1 MLSRRSFLEGVG
13 GVALVSALAACTT
26 SRSSGL
32 PAATGLPV
40 TPVPTKSLT
49 ATAGPTSLDTGTPEP
64 GATAPASDDATLRRK
79 IGRLLIV
86 GFRGLELADGSG
98 IARALDG
105 GLGGVILF
113 DRDQATGKP
122 RNIASPTQLR
132 ALTDSLR
139 RRATVPLLVA
149 IDQEGGRVA
158 RLTPA
163 HGFPTTSS
171 EAAIGATDDPDV
183 ARSAGAAMGQ
193 TMAAA
198 GIDLDLAPVVDVNV
212 NPTNPA
218 IGALDRSFSAD
229 PSVVAAMADAE
240 IEGLHEHRVR
250 ACLKHFPG
258 LGSAS
263 ANTDFDRVDVTETWR
278 RRELEPYQTLFGL
291 GTPDAVMVAHIID
304 RQLDSRYP
312 ASLSPKIV
320 DGVLRSQLGWEGP
333 VMTDSMGAV
342 AITSTYGRA
351 EAAGLALE
359 AGVDLLLYANQ
370 GEYVDDIAPRVT
382 DDLLAMIHAGR
393 LTEAR
398 LDLSIAR
405 LERLV
410 AGTPLAS

>member
-1 MLSRRSFLEGVG
+1 MLSRRGFLQGVG

-32 PAATGLPV
+32 PAGTGLP
-40 TPVPTKSLT
+40 TMPVPTRSGT
-49 ATAGPTSLDTGTPEP
+49 ATAGPTPLDTRTPEP

-86 GFRGLELADGSG
+86 GFRGLELADESG
-98 IARALDG
+98 IARALDA

-263 ANTDFDRVDVTETWR
+263 ANTDFDRVDGDEDLVTPRAGAIPDPVRAGYPGCRDGRPHHRPRPRSSIPGFALAKDRRWRPALTARLGGTGDDRFDGR
-278 RRELEPYQTLFGL
+278 RR
-291 GTPDAVMVAHIID
+291 DHI
-304 RQLDSRYP
+304 
-312 ASLSPKIV
+312 
-320 DGVLRSQLGWEGP
+320 
-333 VMTDSMGAV
+333 
-342 AITSTYGRA
+342 
-351 EAAGLALE
+351 
-359 AGVDLLLYANQ
+359 DL
-370 GEYVDDIAPRVT
+370 
-382 DDLLAMIHAGR
+382 
-393 LTEAR
+393 
-398 LDLSIAR
+398 
-405 LERLV
+405 
-410 AGTPLAS
+410 